1 MSGPKHLWS
10 GDWEDE
16 SARAAARRSP
26 GLLEP
31 PEPEPPAPEPEVATP
46 ADRTPPIRY
55 AGVIVALV
63 LVVGVVLAATL
74 AGSSKKHNRTG
85 SSTIAATPPTGTGPN
100 GGAGIQTNPPIQT
113 TPIINLPSAEWLGM
127 QIVTSS
133 TGAVVSNVQL
143 GSPGDADGFEPG
155 DGINTIDGRQIG
167 TVTQIRSATAKLPL
181 GSQLR
186 VQVERGSTP
195 ITLVLT
201 MRKRPTISP

>member
-16 SARAAARRSP
+16 SARAAAQRRP
-26 GLLEP
+26 ALPEA
-31 PEPEPPAPEPEVATP
+31 PEPAPPAPEPELAAP
-46 ADRTPPIRY
+46 ANRTPPIRF

-74 AGSSKKHNRTG
+74 GGSSKKHNHTG
-85 SSTIAATPPTGTGPN
+85 TSTVAATPTGTGPN

-113 TPIINLPSAEWLGM
+113 TPIINLPSADWLGM

-133 TGAVVSNVQL
+133 TGAVISNVQL
-143 GSPGDADGFEPG
+143 GSPGDEDGFEPG
-155 DGINTIDGRQIG
+155 DGINTIDGRQIDS
-167 TVTQIRSATAKLPL
+167 VTQIRSATAKLKL